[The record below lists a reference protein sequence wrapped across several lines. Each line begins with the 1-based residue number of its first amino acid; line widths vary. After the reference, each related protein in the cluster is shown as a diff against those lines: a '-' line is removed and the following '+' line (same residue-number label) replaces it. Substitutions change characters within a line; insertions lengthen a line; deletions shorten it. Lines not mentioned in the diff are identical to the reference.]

1 MLISTGDKLI
11 NCDKVI
17 FYAVCGY
24 RKYDSQYD
32 SRNIIWEVRAYCGCD
47 DEKEEYI
54 QVKAYKQREEAE
66 NLLADI
72 QNAILD
78 GSRMMSI

>member
-17 FYAVCGY
+17 FYSVWGY
-24 RKYDSQYD
+24 RKYN
-32 SRNIIWEVRAYCGCD
+32 SRDVVWEVRAYCGCD
-47 DEKEEYI
+47 DDKEEYI
-54 QVKAYKQREEAE
+54 QVKGYKHKEEAE
-66 NLLADI
+66 KLLADI

-78 GSRMMSI
+78 GARIINV